1 VRKSEPNRT
10 DRRTA
15 SGHWAGFTLIEVL
28 VAVAI
33 VGMIFA
39 VLLEAFTLGLRMLE
53 QSRRTTIAASLAEE
67 IHEMVLTLPLSDSEE
82 PTHWGLETDEVSPD
96 FDDLDDLDGQTF
108 SPPLSSDGLLL
119 ADQADYLQQVT
130 VVSVS
135 DTDFNQVVADGT
147 SDVYRVSV
155 SVTFRGG
162 EVCQLSWLRIR

>member
-1 VRKSEPNRT
+1 MRKSELNRT

-15 SGHWAGFTLIEVL
+15 SRHSAGFTLTEIL

-33 VGMIFA
+33 VGMVFA
-39 VLLEAFTLGLRMLE
+39 VLLEAFTVGLRMLE
-53 QSRRTTIAASLAEE
+53 QSRRMTTATSLAGE
-67 IHEMVLTLPLSDSEE
+67 IHEMALTLSLSDPEE
-82 PTHWGLETDEVSPD
+82 PTHWGLEIDEVAPV
-96 FDDLDDLDGQTF
+96 FDDLDDLDGQIF

-119 ADQADYLQQVT
+119 DQADYLQQVT

-135 DTDFNQVVADGT
+135 DTDFNQVVADGM

-162 EVCQLSWLRIR
+162 EVCQLSWLQVR